1 MVGGTSWKYMDV
13 FERGI
18 FHFSSTALVEFL
30 ARLDHQLDGSFTS
43 CKSLRH
49 SVQLPARPQR
59 RHCECLRLRVEGA
72 RDDSAIV

>member
-1 MVGGTSWKYMDV
+1 MDDMDA

-30 ARLDHQLDGSFTS
+30 ARLDRQLDGSFTS

-59 RHCECLRLRVEGA
+59 RHCECLRLRPAERGGG
-72 RDDSAIV
+72 RKG